1 MSSKSLF
8 GSFKY
13 CLKSLLI
20 LGLFPWKFD
29 GDKQTLRALDWKIHM
44 TIVFANYVIWSLPYD
59 IHYFPFVVKEF
70 SGNMPNSEI
79 LLFLFI
85 IRRVNSFV
93 FYVTLPIAHHITCMS
108 LRQKFCHFYETN
120 QKRLNLY
127 NITWT
132 INKLRFWIVVCI
144 LLVSFLVLLYC
155 DANSSLAIVLNET
168 EVVAFPI
175 VFSVIKEIQC
185 LLIMAIIVGIILEI
199 SSALFSWIK
208 TLKGKMENAQ
218 IEELVNQTLHECME
232 LIQACEELKTLFS
245 GYLKWMVLVGL
256 IVITYSLLNLCLIL
270 VTFFMGNSTNDITTT
285 GYNSDTDDIYV
296 MGMVSFLA
304 IGMIYS
310 FGIFINSST
319 IKNGLKQ
326 LQLILKKTYFPR
338 LMKTKW
344 KGKEVPASFV
354 AQQIID
360 EIERFQGL
368 ISIGS
373 SSVMIWFFTFFL
385 FFLQFGIE
393 SPSEEQ
399 PNASNVTCCCNF
411 TQ

>member
-29 GDKQTLRALDWKIHM
+29 GDKQTLRALDLKIHM

-199 SSALFSWIK
+199 SSALFS
-208 TLKGKMENAQ
+208 
-218 IEELVNQTLHECME
+218 
-232 LIQACEELKTLFS
+232 
-245 GYLKWMVLVGL
+245 
-256 IVITYSLLNLCLIL
+256 
-270 VTFFMGNSTNDITTT
+270 
-285 GYNSDTDDIYV
+285 
-296 MGMVSFLA
+296 
-304 IGMIYS
+304 
-310 FGIFINSST
+310 FIWFKFNF
-319 IKNGLKQ
+319 
-326 LQLILKKTYFPR
+326 YH
-338 LMKTKW
+338 
-344 KGKEVPASFV
+344 SFV
-354 AQQIID
+354 GWAPD
-360 EIERFQGL
+360 FLWHFSLTNNL
-368 ISIGS
+368 IKWIGK
-373 SSVMIWFFTFFL
+373 IHFFKL
-385 FFLQFGIE
+385 E
-393 SPSEEQ
+393 
-399 PNASNVTCCCNF
+399 VNF
-411 TQ
+411 YSWKTALNKENQKCINIYTMGAEYLDI